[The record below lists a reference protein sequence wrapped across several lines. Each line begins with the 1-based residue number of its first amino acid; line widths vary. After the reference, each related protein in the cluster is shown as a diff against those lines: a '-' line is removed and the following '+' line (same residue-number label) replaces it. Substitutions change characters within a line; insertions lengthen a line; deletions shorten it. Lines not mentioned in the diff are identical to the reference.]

1 MKIERIEVFITE
13 LPQRVQRRLVS
24 GVWDTGA
31 PKALLGKPVL
41 VRVYAGGV
49 CGTAQIRPLVP
60 SHIVADS
67 TFSTVAAI
75 REIYA
80 PLMIGKDLFDLEL
93 HHTAWDTRM
102 AGNPAARAALDHA
115 VHDAMGR
122 ALDVPVYKLLGGLS
136 QPKIPLEWSVGFSD
150 EPEGMIRESTR
161 AVKEFGLGVICL
173 KGGHPEGWRRDI
185 ANFEAVR
192 KAMGP
197 DVMIG
202 VDPNEGWKVSE
213 TLAALPALKDL
224 DIGYL
229 EQPIARRNIK
239 GLVTIRAASQGIPL
253 MADESVFTLSDARM
267 LAEAAAV
274 DAFCVKLYKMGGI
287 TQARKIA
294 AVAESADIQINAGAV
309 CAFSQLEAAASGHFY
324 CSLPLRRTLGA
335 AEFVGAFEIFGPD
348 PLVPDPLWSI
358 KDGYAQVPDAPGLGV
373 NVDESAL
380 VKYTLLKETIK

>member
-1 MKIERIEVFITE
+1 MPNVRFRNRNFDKH
-13 LPQRVQRRLVS
+13 LV
-24 GVWDTGA
+24 
-31 PKALLGKPVL
+31 K
-41 VRVYAGGV
+41 
-49 CGTAQIRPLVP
+49 
-60 SHIVADS
+60 
-67 TFSTVAAI
+67 
-75 REIYA
+75 
-80 PLMIGKDLFDLEL
+80 
-93 HHTAWDTRM
+93 
-102 AGNPAARAALDHA
+102 
-115 VHDAMGR
+115 
-122 ALDVPVYKLLGGLS
+122 
-136 QPKIPLEWSVGFSD
+136 
-150 EPEGMIRESTR
+150 
-161 AVKEFGLGVICL
+161 
-173 KGGHPEGWRRDI
+173 RRD
-185 ANFEAVR
+185 
-192 KAMGP
+192 
-197 DVMIG
+197 
-202 VDPNEGWKVSE
+202 
-213 TLAALPALKDL
+213 
-224 DIGYL
+224 L
-229 EQPIARRNIK
+229 EQPIARRYIK